1 MKQANS
7 AMEKINGAGLK
18 IGVAVARFNAAITK
32 KMLAACL
39 SELKKCGVKESHIFI
54 VQVPGALEIPFALT
68 RFARVG
74 DALPI
79 RGGDLKNQINA
90 AVALGCVI
98 RGDTYHF
105 DIVANESARGIMAV
119 QFQIGVPVANG
130 ILTAENESQ
139 AQARIA
145 KGAEAA
151 NAALQMAMMRPLSAD
166 KFRKLSQ

>member
-1 MKQANS
+1 M
-7 AMEKINGAGLK
+7 
-18 IGVAVARFNAAITK
+18 
-32 KMLAACL
+32 
-39 SELKKCGVKESHIFI
+39 
-54 VQVPGALEIPFALT
+54 
-68 RFARVG
+68 
-74 DALPI
+74 
-79 RGGDLKNQINA
+79 
-90 AVALGCVI
+90 
-98 RGDTYHF
+98 
-105 DIVANESARGIMAV
+105 